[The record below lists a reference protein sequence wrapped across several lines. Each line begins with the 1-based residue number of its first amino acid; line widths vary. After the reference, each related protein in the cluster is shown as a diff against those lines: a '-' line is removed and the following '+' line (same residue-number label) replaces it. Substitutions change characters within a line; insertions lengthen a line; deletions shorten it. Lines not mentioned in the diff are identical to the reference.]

1 MEKDFNLKSSVE
13 KIIVSNRLY
22 DSLIRNCSD
31 GLILC
36 SEKDL
41 KILMMNENGR
51 KLLDLPFSETPRT
64 LAELFD
70 PKVSDKIRKGETL
83 NTERNGIPVKVRSSV
98 TDGYIWI
105 FVVD

>member
-41 KILMMNENGR
+41 KILMMDENGR
-51 KLLDLPFSETPRT
+51 KLLDLGNATDTCRT
-64 LAELFD
+64 LR
-70 PKVSDKIRKGETL
+70 PKSQR
-83 NTERNGIPVKVRSSV
+83 
-98 TDGYIWI
+98 
-105 FVVD
+105 